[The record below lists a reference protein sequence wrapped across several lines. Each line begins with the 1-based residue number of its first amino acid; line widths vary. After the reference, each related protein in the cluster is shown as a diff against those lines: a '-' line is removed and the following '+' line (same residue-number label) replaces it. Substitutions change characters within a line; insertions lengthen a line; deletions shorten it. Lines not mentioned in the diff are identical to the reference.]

1 MLFALLKYGGFFMQ
15 IFSEYIRNLAVF
27 LLFMSFVGVIAPSEK
42 YKSYINLVAGFVL
55 MFIMVSPITSLASF
69 DFLESNFD
77 FTTFEPAS
85 IDMAS
90 VIEQGVTDLLEAEG
104 FIVRN
109 VNVRADQ
116 AEITHIDIRLLQ
128 QNVPFFRIEIIDE
141 TRREVPK
148 HFLEIKNLIS
158 NFYNVNERHIFISY
172 D

>member
-1 MLFALLKYGGFFMQ
+1 MQ

-55 MFIMVSPITSLASF
+55 MFIMITPITSFASF

-77 FTTFEPAS
+77 FNIFEATPIDIAPAVEQS
-85 IDMAS
+85 IT
-90 VIEQGVTDLLEAEG
+90 ELLKAEG
-104 FIVRN
+104 FIVAS

-116 AEITHIDIRLLQ
+116 TEIRRIDIRLLQ
-128 QNVPFFRIEIIDE
+128 ENVPFFRIEIIDE
-141 TRREVPK
+141 TRREIPE
-148 HFLEIKNLIS
+148 HFLKIKNLIS

-172 D
+172 E

>member
-1 MLFALLKYGGFFMQ
+1 MQ